1 MIWRSERKAA
11 MPSRIASGNTKT
23 RWNQQRLQGACP
35 MTSPMKRTARLD
47 TNATVQAAPSGR
59 HVRGASMG
67 KLVIA
72 ARRDAWAWACSAAIL
87 YISFRSEEHTSELQS
102 LMRISYAVFCL
113 KKKNSITYDSIQLIS
128 I

>member
-87 YISFRSEEHTSELQS
+87 YISFRDGRRGCRQIGRHTSELQS

-113 KKKNSITYDSIQLIS
+113 KKKNKNK
-128 I
+128 